1 MSETEL
7 KVCRSE
13 KEERALEIVRHYVWW
28 SLGAGLIPVPF
39 VDMVALSGLQL
50 KMIHEI
56 SKVYG
61 VKFDAS
67 RGKAIIASLLGSF
80 VPELLATMVATFLKA
95 LPTVGGLAGGTMVF
109 FAGGMSWALGKV
121 FILHFGSGGTMLN
134 FDPEQLRE
142 YFKEQFQE
150 GRKVAASLNHEKST
164 PGAS

>member
-1 MSETEL
+1 VNETEV
-7 KVCRSE
+7 KVCRDE
-13 KEERALEIVRHYVWW
+13 KEEKALEIVRHYVWW
-28 SLGAGLIPVPF
+28 SLGAGLIPVPI

-61 VKFDAS
+61 VRFDAS

-80 VPELLATMVATFLKA
+80 VPELLATLVATFLKA

-121 FILHFGSGGTMLN
+121 FILHFESGGTMLN

-142 YFKEQFQE
+142 YFKAQFEE
-150 GRKVAASLNHEKST
+150 GRKVAASMNQKPST
-164 PGAS
+164 PSAS